1 MSNVCRKLKS
11 KEMTVNELIQKL
23 ILGEIKLS
31 QGLMLAKVLFNKM
44 LTEESY
50 QWICKELDHYED
62 AASMPEYRV
71 VDCEVK
77 VQIMVPYIGI
87 KVETLD
93 TSFINNQLDGTN
105 KPYASPNK
113 MLIRQGIE
121 SIEQSLEKAGA
132 NAEMLLTRQ
141 QTNLIMQFYR
151 YAQGCSI
158 EKAYQECR
166 IENIANIIPSVRNKL
181 ITILQNEVLKG
192 QSEASE
198 HNETSKKRV
207 FISYGWEEE
216 SHKNWVHNFANRLCE
231 HFDVKIDVKIPY
243 GIELN
248 IFMEQMITKADRVLL
263 ILTPTYKE
271 KADNRENGVGYES
284 VLMSTELYKNQCT
297 HKFIP
302 IVRKGDFDVSYPIY
316 LGTRKGVDMRNDDVF
331 ESVLEELVEDIR
343 NN

>member
-1 MSNVCRKLKS
+1 
-11 KEMTVNELIQKL
+11 MTVSELIQKL
-23 ILGEIKLS
+23 ILGEVTLS
-31 QGLMLAKVLFNKM
+31 QGLMVAKVLFKDM
-44 LTEESY
+44 LTNDSY
-50 QWICKELDHYED
+50 QWISKELDHYED
-62 AASMPEYRV
+62 AATMPEYRV

-77 VQIMVPYIGI
+77 VQILVPYIGI

-93 TSFINNQLDGTN
+93 TSFINNQLDGTD

-121 SIEQSLEKAGA
+121 SIEQSLEKSGSY
-132 NAEMLLTRQ
+132 AEMPLTQQ
-141 QTNLIMQFYR
+141 QTNLIMQFYH

-158 EKAYQECR
+158 EKAYQETR
-166 IENIANIIPSVRNKL
+166 IENIANIIPSVRNRL
-181 ITILQNEVLKG
+181 ITVLQNEVMKAKG
-192 QSEASE
+192 EAGADIE
-198 HNETSKKRV
+198 PQKKMI
-207 FISYGWEEE
+207 FISYGWEDE
-216 SHKNWVHNFANRLCE
+216 SHKRWVRTLAEKLNE
-231 HFDVKIDVKIPY
+231 HFDVKIDVKTPY

-248 IFMEQMITKADRVLL
+248 AFMEQMITKADRVLL

-284 VLMSTELYKNQCT
+284 VLISTELYKNQGT

-302 IVRKGDFDVSYPIY
+302 IVRKGDFNVSYPNY

-331 ESVLEELVEDIR
+331 ETIFDELVGDIR

>member
-1 MSNVCRKLKS
+1 
-11 KEMTVNELIQKL
+11 MTVNELIQKL

-31 QGLMLAKVLFNKM
+31 QGLMLAKVLFKDM
-44 LTEESY
+44 LTEESI

-62 AASMPEYRV
+62 ASTMPEYRIL
-71 VDCEVK
+71 DCEVK
-77 VQIMVPYIGI
+77 VQIMVPHMGV

-93 TSFINNQLDGTN
+93 TSFINNQLDETV

-121 SIEQSLEKAGA
+121 SIEQSLEKTGA
-132 NAEMLLTRQ
+132 YAELPLTRQ
-141 QTNLIMQFYR
+141 QTNQIMQFYR

-158 EKAYQECR
+158 EKAYQETR
-166 IENIANIIPSVRNKL
+166 IENIANIIPSVRNQQ
-181 ITILQNEVLKG
+181 ITVMQNEVMMAHGKAG
-192 QSEASE
+192 VGIE
-198 HNETSKKRV
+198 SKKKKV
-207 FISYGWEEE
+207 FISYGWEDE
-216 SHKNWVHNFANRLCE
+216 SHKSWVHNLAERLNE
-231 HFDVKIDVKIPY
+231 HFDVKIDVKTPY

-248 IFMEQMITKADRVLL
+248 AFMEQMITKADRVLL

-284 VLMSTELYKNQCT
+284 VLISTELYKNQGT

-302 IVRKGDFDVSYPIY
+302 IVRKGDFDVSYPVY
-316 LGTRKGVDMRNDDVF
+316 LGSRKGVDMRNDDVF
-331 ESVLEELVEDIR
+331 ESVLEELVDDIR

>member
-1 MSNVCRKLKS
+1 
-11 KEMTVNELIQKL
+11 MTVNELIQKL
-23 ILGEIKLS
+23 ILGEITLS
-31 QGLMLAKVLFNKM
+31 QGLMLAKVLFKDM

-50 QWICKELDHYED
+50 QWMCKELDHYED
-62 AASMPEYRV
+62 AATMPEYRV

-77 VQIMVPYIGI
+77 VQIMVPYMGI

-93 TSFINNQLDGTN
+93 TSFINNQLDGTD

-121 SIEQSLEKAGA
+121 SIEQSLEKAGVY
-132 NAEMLLTRQ
+132 AEMPLTRQ
-141 QTNLIMQFYR
+141 QTNLIMQFYH

-158 EKAYQECR
+158 EKAYQETR
-166 IENIANIIPSVRNKL
+166 IENIANIIPSVRNQL
-181 ITILQNEVLKG
+181 ISILQNQVMNAPGKAGACIEP
-192 QSEASE
+192 Q
-198 HNETSKKRV
+198 KKMI
-207 FISYGWEEE
+207 FISYGWEDE
-216 SHKNWVHNFANRLCE
+216 SHKSWVHGLAERLNE
-231 HFDVKIDVKIPY
+231 HFDVKIDVKTPY

-248 IFMEQMITKADRVLL
+248 AFMEQMITKADRVLL

-284 VLMSTELYKNQCT
+284 VLISAELYKNQGT

-302 IVRKGDFDVSYPIY
+302 IVRKGGFDVSYPIY
-316 LGTRKGVDMRNDDVF
+316 LGSRKGVDMRNDDEFETVF
-331 ESVLEELVEDIR
+331 EELVEDIR